1 MKKYMAMPK
10 TPAQKL
16 REYLLEKYKLK
27 NPFWK
32 CEGKQQN
39 KCICCAKL
47 KSSIFYTWTSM
58 VTRNALGIVCE
69 PCMIKERFGRKY
81 KSNKAYQRWINE
93 RNSKKSNRRD
103 K

>member
-1 MKKYMAMPK
+1 MATPK

-16 REYLLEKYKLK
+16 REYMEGKYSVRLK

-39 KCICCAKL
+39 KCICCSTL
-47 KSSIFYTWTSM
+47 KSTIFYTWTSL
-58 VTRNALGIVCE
+58 VTKNALGIVCE
-69 PCMIKERFGRKY
+69 KCMIRERFGRKY
-81 KSNKAYQRWINE
+81 KTNKAYQRWINE
-93 RNSKKSNRRD
+93 RDSQKSNNRD

>member
-1 MKKYMAMPK
+1 MPK

-16 REYLLEKYKLK
+16 RDYMEEKYSVKLK

-39 KCICCAKL
+39 KCVCCTTL
-47 KSSIFYTWTSM
+47 KISIFYTWTSM
-58 VTRNALGIVCE
+58 VSKNVLGTVCE
-69 PCMIKERFGRKY
+69 KCMIRERFGRKY

-93 RNSKKSNRRD
+93 RDSKASNRGNR
-103 K
+103 